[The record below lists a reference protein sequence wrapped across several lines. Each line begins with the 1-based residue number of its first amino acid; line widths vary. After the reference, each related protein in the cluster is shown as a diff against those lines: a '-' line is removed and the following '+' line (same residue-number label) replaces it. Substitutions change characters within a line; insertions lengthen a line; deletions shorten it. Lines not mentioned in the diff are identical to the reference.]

1 MMERIP
7 YPACW
12 TLDQSVEEVLS
23 GAPLVVVVVVVVEVL
38 EAAEAAAAEGEE
50 PLL

>member
-23 GAPLVVVVVVVVEVL
+23 GAPLVVVVVVEVL